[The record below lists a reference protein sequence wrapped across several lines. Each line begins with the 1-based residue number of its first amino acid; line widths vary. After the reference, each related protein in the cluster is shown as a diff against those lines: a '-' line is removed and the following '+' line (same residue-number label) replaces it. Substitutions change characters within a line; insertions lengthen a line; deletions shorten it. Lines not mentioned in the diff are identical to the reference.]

1 MENFRPN
8 VAVSGAYPWDEDNW
22 ENILFCRP
30 GTDIHG
36 KSDWEGKYLILER
49 CFGGWRDDGA
59 LNIHCI
65 FFLKI
70 KMSNC

>member
-8 VAVSGAYPWDEDNW
+8 VGVSGAYPWDEDNW

-36 KSDWEGKYLILER
+36 K
-49 CFGGWRDDGA
+49 CRDCPSYRAGE
-59 LNIHCI
+59 
-65 FFLKI
+65 
-70 KMSNC
+70 